1 MTKPTQAINFRKKQV
16 LSARALN
23 QALHE
28 YGSVD
33 GVIPFTEDGKPDT
46 TFAAPLGTKETPFGN
61 AYFKGMNI
69 YTQVEVLNM
78 VQAGKLTAND
88 RMVFWN
94 LDTNNLSAWNGS
106 EIIHL
111 GDNGGGSME
120 YLFGSGEDGDV
131 TMVANGTFDTVKNF
145 TNFTLNAGVTLSRS
159 VGGTPMILKCK
170 GTCTINGTINL
181 DGKGW
186 PAAMG
191 YGKPLRTWNVGA
203 GTSYAAAYSDS
214 QYSSIA
220 GLTAINRKESGSF
233 DENITYFLASV
244 LDFANIALMG
254 GGGASDSSGVSS
266 LYGYGA
272 GSGGHSGFYHKG
284 KEPAS
289 ASGGA
294 GGGGLIIIAKKII
307 HTGVISAAGQAG
319 GYVETGTYDKSLSY
333 GGGGG
338 GGAIIL
344 MANEII
350 DSGSYNCAGGGVTS
364 TQYASAGG
372 SGGYVK
378 VII

>member
-1 MTKPTQAINFRKKQV
+1 
-16 LSARALN
+16 
-23 QALHE
+23 
-28 YGSVD
+28 
-33 GVIPFTEDGKPDT
+33 
-46 TFAAPLGTKETPFGN
+46 
-61 AYFKGMNI
+61 
-69 YTQVEVLNM
+69 
-78 VQAGKLTAND
+78 
-88 RMVFWN
+88 
-94 LDTNNLSAWNGS
+94 
-106 EIIHL
+106 
-111 GDNGGGSME
+111 ME

-186 PAAMG
+186 PADMG
-191 YGKPLRTWNVGA
+191 YGKPLRVEYVQA
-203 GTSYAAAYSDS
+203 GSSTDSAFSDP

-220 GLTAINRKESGSF
+220 GLTAINRKDGGSF

-272 GSGGHSGFYHKG
+272 GSGGHSGFKPDG
-284 KEPAS
+284 NAKAS
-289 ASGGA
+289 TSGGA

-307 HTGVISAAGQAG
+307 HTGVISTAGQAG
-319 GYVETGTYDKSLSY
+319 GHAVRFNANSY

-344 MANEII
+344 MANEIV
-350 DSGSYNCAGGGVTS
+350 DSGSYNCAGGSVAS

>member
-159 VGGTPMILKCK
+159 VGGTPMILKCT

-186 PAAMG
+186 PAGMG
-191 YGKPLRTWNVGA
+191 YGKPLRTWNGGV
-203 GTSYAAAYSDS
+203 GTSYAVTYSDS

-254 GGGASDSSGVSS
+254 GGGATDSSGVSS

-272 GSGGHSGFYHKG
+272 GSGGHSGFSG
-284 KEPAS
+284 SSGTAS
-289 ASGGA
+289 APGGA

-319 GYVETGTYDKSLSY
+319 GYVANTSFGNRAFSY

-338 GGAIIL
+338 GGGIIL
-344 MANEII
+344 MANEIV

-364 TQYASAGG
+364 TQDAGVGG